1 MPAIVVRTIIL
12 YLLVV
17 FSLRFMGKKQIG
29 QLEPAELAIAIMI
42 SELASIPLSSRDIP
56 LMNGVVPV
64 LVLVC
69 CEVFISW
76 LTLKNVKIRKFVSG
90 QPSLLIENGKLM
102 PETFRNIR
110 FTTDDLM
117 EEMRQN
123 GITSIQDIQYAIME
137 TNGKMSFILKKSAS
151 PPTIEDLKLSIPEEQ
166 MPFPILVKGEI
177 YQDNLMRIKK
187 NEQWLSKE
195 LEKRHIKDRKEVLLL
210 CANHEKITFLQLR
223 EHS

>member
-1 MPAIVVRTIIL
+1 MLAIVVRTVIL

-42 SELASIPLSSRDIP
+42 SELASIPLSSKDIP
-56 LMNGVVPV
+56 LMNGVIPV
-64 LVLVC
+64 LVLAC

-76 LTLKNVKIRKFVSG
+76 LTLKNVKIRKYISG
-90 QPSLLIENGKLM
+90 QPSLLIENGRLM
-102 PETFRNIR
+102 PETFRSIR

-123 GITSIQDIQYAIME
+123 GITDIQDIQYAIME

-151 PPTIEDLKLSIPEEQ
+151 PPTIEDLKLNIPDEQ

-177 YQDNLMRIKK
+177 YQDNLMRIRQT
-187 NEQWLSKE
+187 EQWLSEE
-195 LEKRHIKDRKEVLLL
+195 LSKRHIKDRKEVLLL
-210 CANHEKITFLQLR
+210 CANHDNITFLQLR
-223 EHS
+223 EPS